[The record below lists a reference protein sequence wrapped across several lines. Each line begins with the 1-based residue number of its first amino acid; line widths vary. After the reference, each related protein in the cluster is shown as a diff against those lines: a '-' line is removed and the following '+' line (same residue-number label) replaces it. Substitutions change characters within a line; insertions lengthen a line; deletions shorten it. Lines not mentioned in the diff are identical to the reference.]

1 MEPQKEKEIQT
12 AYEISNLIDTLNDL
26 LWNRYADSFVE
37 IYSQEEDEKFLSS
50 ICPPKKEEKN
60 PPG

>member
-1 MEPQKEKEIQT
+1 MEHQKEKEIQT
-12 AYEISNLIDTLNDL
+12 AYEISNLIDRLNDL

-37 IYSQEEDEKFLSS
+37 IYSQEEHEKFLRT
-50 ICPPKKEEKN
+50 ICPPREEEIN